1 MDNKINEQILEEL
14 IMIRKLLTILSQDKL
29 ADFNEQIKNRYL
41 TTEQRK
47 KMYDLFHK
55 EITLVLKEIGEEVNT
70 SSEAVRLF
78 AVSLE
83 KAGLIEYVSNTKAK
97 CPKRLF

>member
-41 TTEQRK
+41 TTERKCMIYLTGQR
-47 KMYDLFHK
+47 
-55 EITLVLKEIGEEVNT
+55 V
-70 SSEAVRLF
+70 
-78 AVSLE
+78 
-83 KAGLIEYVSNTKAK
+83 
-97 CPKRLF
+97 